1 MNTVQCVIFDLD
13 GTLLNTSP
21 GIMESVRYAAE
32 KLGYPPLTEEQLLSF
47 IGPPLKDSFV
57 RCYDCA
63 MPQAEELTAAYRE
76 HYREGALLNAK
87 PYDKIRELLTELER
101 RNICSAVATSKPQ
114 AFSEQILRHFDLSR
128 FFRVIHGSDLEG
140 KLKKSDLIR
149 LCAEDTGAL
158 YNQCVM
164 IGDTEHDARGAND
177 AGVPFI
183 GVSYG
188 FGNRDNMLRYP
199 YIGLADMPMDVLRIL
214 DERERT
220 AWITKEKRSRS

>member
-13 GTLLNTSP
+13 GTLLDTSP

-57 RCYDCA
+57 RCYDCG

-87 PYDKIRELLTELER
+87 PYDGMETLLEALKQR
-101 RNICSAVATSKPQ
+101 GLCAAVATGKPQ
-114 AFSEQILRHFDLSR
+114 AFSERILRHFGLER
-128 FFRVIHGSDLEG
+128 FFRVIHGSDMEG

-149 LCAEDTGAL
+149 LCAEDTGIPRD
-158 YNQCVM
+158 QCVM
-164 IGDTEHDARGAND
+164 VGDSEHDARGARE

-188 FGNRDNMLRYP
+188 FGNRDEMLRCP
-199 YIGLADMPMDVLRIL
+199 HIGFADKPMDVLRIL
-214 DERERT
+214 DERR
-220 AWITKEKRSRS
+220 A